1 MKFGSVPLA
10 EALGRIAGHSVQ
22 VDGRVIRKG
31 TRFDAAHIAALRA
44 EGLSE
49 VIAAEIEPCDLP
61 EDAAAARLATALA
74 GGGTRAAEAF
84 TGRANLHAVHAGILR
99 LAPQA
104 VDAFNL
110 VDESITLATLP
121 PFSPV
126 AAGDMVATVK
136 IIPFAVPEALVSAAL
151 TLGQGLL
158 EVAPFRRR
166 RVALVSTVLP
176 GLAPKVLEKT
186 RRITAERLAR
196 MEASLVCDVRV
207 PHAPAAL
214 AAALDGARAAD
225 AQCIIVFGASAIADR
240 RDVIPAA
247 LEQAGGRVER
257 LGMPVD
263 PGNLLMLGWLGGI
276 PVLGAPGCA
285 RSPKENG
292 FDWVLGRVLADIPVM
307 AADIAR
313 LGVGGLLSEIPTRPQ
328 PRDEPP
334 PDEAPAIAAVILAA
348 GRGTRMAGENKLLA
362 EVEGR
367 LVVRRVVE
375 AALASASRP
384 VIVVTGHESERIEAA
399 LQGLPVMLVHNERFL
414 EGMAGSVR
422 TGIAAVPRNAGGA
435 ILLLGDMPLVSPG
448 LIDAQIA
455 AFGPERG
462 RLIVVPVR
470 DGRRGNPVLWSRR
483 FFPELC
489 TLEGDVGARHL
500 IATHGEAVCEVEAAG
515 PGAFLDVDTP
525 DALAEVR
532 HVAAAPASTA

>member
-10 EALGRIAGHSVQ
+10 DALGRIAGHSVQ
-22 VDGRVIRKG
+22 AGGRVIRKG
-31 TRFDAAHIAALRA
+31 TRFDAGHIAALWS

-49 VIAAEIEPCDLP
+49 VIAAEIEPDDLP
-61 EDAAAARLATALA
+61 EDEAAARLATSLA
-74 GGGTRAAEAF
+74 GIGTRAAEAF

-121 PFSPV
+121 PFSHV

-136 IIPFAVPEALVSAAL
+136 IIPFAVPDALVSAAL
-151 TLGQGLL
+151 TLGQRLL

-166 RVALVSTVLP
+166 RVALVSTLLP

-186 RRITAERLAR
+186 RRVTAERLAR
-196 MEASLVCDVRV
+196 MEAGLACDLRV
-207 PHAPAAL
+207 PHAPNDL
-214 AAALDGARAAD
+214 AAALGDALAAE

-292 FDWVLGRVLADIPVM
+292 FDWVLGRVLADIPVT

-362 EVEGR
+362 QVEGR
-367 LVVRRVVE
+367 PVVRRVVE

-384 VIVVTGHESERIEAA
+384 VIVVTGHESGRIEAA
-399 LQGLPVMLVHNERFL
+399 LRGLPVMLVHNERFQ

-435 ILLLGDMPLVSPG
+435 ILLLADMPLVSQH

-455 AFGPERG
+455 AFAPERG

-489 TLEGDVGARHL
+489 ALEGDVGARHL
-500 IATHGEAVCEVEAAG
+500 IAAHGEAVCEVEVAG
-515 PGAFLDVDTP
+515 EAAFLDVDTP

-532 HVAAAPASTA
+532 QVAAAPANKA